1 LSDNI
6 IKRVEKCP
14 KVKKMDLTIII
25 IMALKLERVLVLP
38 FFMAFFLF
46 VIFSN
51 SSYKINES
59 GKL

>member
-1 LSDNI
+1 
-6 IKRVEKCP
+6 
-14 KVKKMDLTIII
+14 MDLAIVVYIIII